1 MGPWIPNGIVTIS
14 KAVLPVAGMGTRLL
28 PATKSQPKEM
38 LPVGTKPVVQ
48 HVVEELVEEGV
59 DKLLFV
65 TGRKKRSI
73 EDHFDDDPELDSL
86 LREKGESVAQLDY
99 EKEGVEFFYVR
110 QRRPLGNADAIRLG
124 ARFVGEEP
132 FLVGFGD
139 TIIRSP
145 HKPGV
150 VGRMITAHLRNEAA
164 ATIAVWEVSPDEV
177 QRYGIVR
184 PGTGTA
190 GDGDCFPI
198 SGIVEKP
205 RSEHAPSRLAVAAR
219 YIFDRRV
226 FEAIDKIVTGH
237 GGELWLT
244 DAIQILIDE
253 GHGVQCVPLLP
264 DERRYDIGSPTTYYR
279 AFADFALADPNHG
292 PVLADYLRAR
302 LLPRAGEVE
311 P

>member
-1 MGPWIPNGIVTIS
+1 MTIS
-14 KAVLPVAGMGTRLL
+14 KAVLPVAGRGTRLL

-86 LREKGESVAQLDY
+86 LQEKGESVAQLDY

-150 VGRMITAHLRNEAA
+150 VGRMIAAHLGNDVA
-164 ATIAVWEVSPDEV
+164 ATIAVWEVPAEEV
-177 QRYGIVR
+177 ESYGIVK
-184 PGTGTA
+184 PSFVTG
-190 GDGDCFPI
+190 DSDCFEI
-198 SGIVEKP
+198 SEIVEKP
-205 RSEHAPSRLAVAAR
+205 SPEQAPSHLAVAAR

-226 FEAIDKIVTGH
+226 FAAIEKIETGH

-253 GHGVQCVPLLP
+253 GHGVQCLRLLP
-264 DERRYDIGSPTTYYR
+264 DERRYDIGSPNTYYR
-279 AFADFALADPNHG
+279 AFADFALADPHHG
-292 PVLADYLRAR
+292 PVLADYLRTR
-302 LLPRAGEVE
+302 LLPGAEEVGS
-311 P
+311 

>member
-1 MGPWIPNGIVTIS
+1 MLQRPWIPNGIVTIS

-86 LREKGESVAQLDY
+86 LRQKGGSVAQLDY

-150 VGRMITAHLRNEAA
+150 VGRMIAAHLRNEVA
-164 ATIAVWEVSPDEV
+164 ATIAVWEVPPDEV

-184 PGTGTA
+184 PVPV
-190 GDGDCFPI
+190 GDGDCFQI

-205 RSEHAPSRLAVAAR
+205 RPEHAPSRLAVAAR

-226 FEAIDKIVTGH
+226 FEAIDKIGTGH

-264 DERRYDIGSPTTYYR
+264 DEWRYDIGSPTTYYR

-302 LLPRAGEVE
+302 LLPRVGEVE